1 MQNIIGRRMPSHSRR
16 RAVAG
21 PSQDHR
27 TAGRGGTQHGTGD
40 RMIKEKP
47 FREDFPIF
55 RNQPDLVYLDSAA
68 TSLKPQCVIDA
79 MNEYYTEYSAN
90 VHRGL
95 YELSEKATKAYEEA
109 RIIVKDFI
117 GAASEKEIIFT
128 RSATES
134 LNVIAQ
140 GWGRQF
146 LKSGDEIILTLLE
159 HHSNIVPWQMVA
171 KEKNC
176 IIKFIPI
183 DDRGTLKLDH
193 LNKLL
198 NRRTKIIA
206 ISHVSN
212 ALGTITP
219 LKPLIQKAHAI
230 GAKVA
235 VDAAQSIP
243 HLPLNVHYL
252 DCDFLAFSGHK
263 MCGPTGIG
271 VLFAKEKILREM
283 LPFFGGGNMISEV
296 YQTHS
301 KWNDL
306 PWKFEAGTPPIASA
320 IGLGRAMNYLQKI
333 GMSTV
338 QSHEQ
343 KLVALVLAELKKI
356 PGIEL
361 FGPADSME
369 QSSIISFGI
378 KGIHPH
384 DVAAILNEGNIA
396 IRAGHHCCMPLME
409 QLGIPATARA
419 SFYMYNTEED
429 VHRLLAGIKKVKKI
443 FKQQC

>member
-1 MQNIIGRRMPSHSRR
+1 MQNIVTKEEKTQPVIGQKNPYR
-16 RAVAG
+16 
-21 PSQDHR
+21 D
-27 TAGRGGTQHGTGD
+27 
-40 RMIKEKP
+40 
-47 FREDFPIF
+47 DFPLLKTH
-55 RNQPDLVYLDSAA
+55 PDLVYLDSAA

-79 MNEYYTEYSAN
+79 LNSYYKEYSAN

-95 YELSEKATKAYEEA
+95 YELSEEATKAYEEA
-109 RIIVKDFI
+109 RMTVKEFI
-117 GAASEKEIIFT
+117 GAPSEKEIIFT
-128 RSATES
+128 RGATES
-134 LNVIAQ
+134 LNMIAQ

-159 HHSNIVPWQMVA
+159 HHSNIVPWQMIA

-183 DDRGTLKLDH
+183 DKQGRLKLDH

-198 NRRTKIIA
+198 TRRTKIIA

-212 ALGTITP
+212 ALGTTTP
-219 LKPLIQKAHAI
+219 LKPLIQKAHAV

-235 VDAAQSIP
+235 VDAAQSVP
-243 HLPLNVHYL
+243 HLPLDVHYL

-283 LPFFGGGNMISEV
+283 SPFFGGGNMISEV

-320 IGLGRAMNYLQKI
+320 IGLRRAIKYLQEI
-333 GMSTV
+333 GMSRV
-338 QSHEQ
+338 RSHEQ
-343 KLVALVLAELKKI
+343 KLLALALTELKKI
-356 PGIEL
+356 HGIEL
-361 FGPADSME
+361 FGPADSAE

-378 KGIHPH
+378 KGVHPH
-384 DVAAILNEGNIA
+384 DIAAILNEEKIA

-409 QLGIPATARA
+409 HLGVPATARA
-419 SFYMYNTEED
+419 SFYIYNTEED
-429 VHRLLAGIKKVKKI
+429 VHRLCAGIKKVKKI
-443 FKQQC
+443 FSI